1 MSNVLETL
9 VVKLVGD
16 ISGFSESMQSAGGTI
31 KNVGKGLQDAG
42 GWMTATVTAP
52 LLGIGAAA
60 IKSSVDL
67 NSMMG
72 NIQSLGL
79 SQDRVVGL
87 KSSVQD
93 LAIEMG
99 KGTDDMADGLY
110 QVVSAFGDTSD
121 SVDILKNAAKTGAA
135 GLATTTDAL
144 NLLAT
149 VTKGYG
155 DESLDAQKK
164 VSDLAFQTVNLGQT
178 TFPELAASMGKVV
191 PLASALGVSQ
201 EELFAQMAT
210 LTGVTG
216 TAAEVT
222 TQLRATYQAILSP
235 TKDMADSM
243 LRVTSELD
251 KQGKLAEGKFTDAWR
266 AAKEHYGEAADKSR
280 HLKEQLYALEDQ
292 MKAASGNSSYS
303 DQLKALRLE
312 TEKSVLALKEQMQA
326 IDTSTDSGKAQAQ
339 AIQDQIDQLNLL
351 SDKRENE
358 IQGQMLA
365 ASSSQSL
372 ADQYRKLK
380 TESKDASK
388 ASEDAYKSMLQ
399 ASAGMG
405 TTIVQSVGLTEATK
419 MLTDTADGNT
429 NTLSKMFG
437 SVEALNAVL
446 ALSGG
451 QAESFEKK
459 LEAMKDAGGATDAA
473 FQAQTQGMNATGFS
487 MEQVKA
493 KTEVLM
499 QRLGDGLAPTLM
511 KLIDNPVTPLLNK
524 LADMV
529 TWFANSDSGTQQWI
543 ITIAAAAAAVG
554 PALMVIGTL
563 ISTLGTLV
571 SGISAVIGFI
581 TGGGG
586 LVAALGFLLNPVG
599 LIVAAV
605 GGLAYAWYNNWGGIR
620 DWTDSVFGHID
631 ISFGGLKDSMAR
643 TWDSIKQLN
652 QLSWQDY
659 KDMASGAMSAVESAL
674 GLHEGAISETFAAAW
689 TAIKDAVMSV
699 DWLGLGTAIIKGIIA
714 GITTAASALA
724 EAAQNVAGGFWSS
737 LKSFLGIDGAQMGG
751 NSAMAPNSG
760 YGGAMVPAV
769 AGGGVMNNIV
779 VTVYVDGYQSADA
792 GTRDGARNGV
802 LEALRAVGLG

>member
-16 ISGFSESMQSAGGTI
+16 ISGFSESMESAGGTI

-79 SQDRVVGL
+79 SQDRVTDL

-178 TFPELAASMGKVV
+178 TFPELASSMGKVV

-222 TQLRATYQAILSP
+222 TQLRATYQGILSP
-235 TKDMADSM
+235 TKEMAGAISN
-243 LRVTSELD
+243 VAIELD
-251 KQGKLAEGKFTDAWR
+251 KQGKLSAGPLVDRWKDLQKRWEDG
-266 AAKEHYGEAADKSR
+266 AKKLFD
-280 HLKEQLYALEDQ
+280 LKNQLATVEDQ
-292 MKAASGNSSYS
+292 MANSGDGAKALT
-303 DQLKALRLE
+303 DQLKQQRLE
-312 TEKSVLALKEQMQA
+312 TEKNELALKQQLST
-326 IDTSTDSGKAQAQ
+326 IDTSTEEGKAQAQ
-339 AIQDQIDQLNLL
+339 AIRDQIEQLNLL
-351 SDKRENE
+351 SQQRELDL
-358 IQGQMLA
+358 QSQLA
-365 ASSSQSL
+365 AMGG
-372 ADQYRKLK
+372 
-380 TESKDASK
+380 TESLKEQYKQLTQQIKDQKQENKDLGDATDK
-388 ASEDAYKSMLQ
+388 AAAALGKS
-399 ASAGMG
+399 
-405 TTIVQSVGLTEATK
+405 VVDSVGLTEALK
-419 MLTDTADGNT
+419 LLNDQAGGNT

-451 QAESFEKK
+451 QAESFQKK

-473 FQAQTQGMNATGFS
+473 FKAQTEGMNAAGFT

-493 KTEVLM
+493 KTEGLM
-499 QRLGDGLAPTLM
+499 QRLGDG
-511 KLIDNPVTPLLNK
+511 
-524 LADMV
+524 
-529 TWFANSDSGTQQWI
+529 
-543 ITIAAAAAAVG
+543 
-554 PALMVIGTL
+554 
-563 ISTLGTLV
+563 
-571 SGISAVIGFI
+571 
-581 TGGGG
+581 
-586 LVAALGFLLNPVG
+586 
-599 LIVAAV
+599 
-605 GGLAYAWYNNWGGIR
+605 
-620 DWTDSVFGHID
+620 
-631 ISFGGLKDSMAR
+631 
-643 TWDSIKQLN
+643 
-652 QLSWQDY
+652 
-659 KDMASGAMSAVESAL
+659 
-674 GLHEGAISETFAAAW
+674 
-689 TAIKDAVMSV
+689 
-699 DWLGLGTAIIKGIIA
+699 
-714 GITTAASALA
+714 
-724 EAAQNVAGGFWSS
+724 
-737 LKSFLGIDGAQMGG
+737 
-751 NSAMAPNSG
+751 
-760 YGGAMVPAV
+760 
-769 AGGGVMNNIV
+769 
-779 VTVYVDGYQSADA
+779 
-792 GTRDGARNGV
+792 
-802 LEALRAVGLG
+802 